1 VNTPANLSFHDLA
14 PSLDNLQTVVVAG
27 LAQRRK
33 RLPPKLFYDADG
45 SALFDAITALPEY
58 YPTRTEIG
66 LLRRHGEEMASLLG
80 ADVEVVELGSGSDV
94 KIRLLLDA
102 LRPKTYMPVDISGA
116 HLLRAATAIA
126 RDYPD
131 LGVHALCA
139 DYTRT
144 LALPEAGGTRRA
156 AFFPGSSIG
165 NFEPS
170 EVVVLLGR
178 IAGLL
183 GPGGRLIVGV
193 DIKKAPGLLHAAYN
207 DSRGITAAFN
217 RNLLARINR
226 ELGGDFDLDAF
237 EHRAFY
243 DKALGRIEMHLVAR
257 SAQRVRIDGHRFAFA
272 PGESIHTEN
281 SYKYGVTEFLSLAAS
296 AGYTGERV
304 WLDDDRLFS
313 VHCLRVA

>member
-1 VNTPANLSFHDLA
+1 MNAPANLSFDDLA
-14 PSLDNLQTVVVAG
+14 PGLDNLQAVVLAG

-45 SALFDAITALPEY
+45 SALFDAITTLPEY
-58 YPTRTEIG
+58 YPTRTEIS
-66 LLRRHGEEMASLLG
+66 LLRRHGEEMAGLLG
-80 ADVEVVELGSGSDV
+80 SDVQVIELGSGSDV
-94 KIRLLLDA
+94 KIRVLLDA
-102 LRPKTYMPVDISGA
+102 LGPKSYMPVDISGA

-131 LGVHALCA
+131 LDVHALCA
-139 DYTRT
+139 DYTRA
-144 LALPEAGGTRRA
+144 LALPEAGGLRRA

-165 NFEPS
+165 NFEPAQA
-170 EVVVLLGR
+170 VALLRG

-193 DIKKAPGLLHAAYN
+193 DLKKDPAVLHAAYN
-207 DSRGITAAFN
+207 DSRGVTGAFN
-217 RNLLARINR
+217 RNLLTRINR
-226 ELGGDFDLDAF
+226 ELGADFHLDAF

-243 DKALGRIEMHLVAR
+243 DSERGRIEMHLVAR
-257 SAQRVRIDGHRFAFA
+257 TAQRVRIDGHRFAFA

-281 SYKYGVTEFLSLAAS
+281 SYKYGVAEFQSLAAT

-304 WLDDDRLFS
+304 WQDEDRLFS